1 MRNPLWI
8 LNIGI
13 AFLFILTLGIM
24 YFTRKQLPTRKS
36 LTPAAVVLSPK
47 KGISAIDLSRIY
59 ENDLFKTY
67 QRPIK
72 RPEVEGD
79 VDLTFPQPPM
89 MKPAPRLLPPQ
100 VQFLDPLKINLK
112 GIISVGDEKDNRV
125 IIEDEKT
132 RKEELYA
139 VGDTIED
146 SEILRI
152 DSSKVIF
159 IRSNGQE
166 ETVFLNAQDA
176 AADPI
181 FSHDEPWSMV
191 VRKVSNTT
199 YTVDAVALKQRVTSP
214 AEFIELLDLTTAV
227 KNDTALGCRVGLM
240 GKDSIGHSLGLLY
253 GDIIVSINEL
263 PVAMTK
269 DRVTVY
275 QSLKKSVPGT
285 KVRVKILRREQPLE
299 LLYVLKSIDT
309 IERAQPVQ
317 PANEQKNRR
326 AFGLASQPI
335 PNTFAEMQKLDKTA
349 MRQMGGRSAFL
360 QRTS

>member
-8 LNIGI
+8 LNVGI
-13 AFLFILTLGIM
+13 AFLFLLTLGIV
-24 YFTRKQLPTRKS
+24 YFTRRPLPARKS
-36 LTPAAVVLSPK
+36 LTPAAVILSPK

-72 RPEVEGD
+72 RAETEGG
-79 VDLTFPQPPM
+79 VDLTFPQAPM
-89 MKPAPRLLPPQ
+89 MKPPPRLLPPQ

-176 AADPI
+176 AADPL
-181 FSHDEPWSMV
+181 FSHDEPWNMV
-191 VRKVSNTT
+191 VRKVSNTA
-199 YTVDAVALKQRVTSP
+199 YTVDATALKQRITSP

-240 GKDSIGHSLGLLY
+240 SKDSIGHSLGLMY
-253 GDIIVSINEL
+253 GDIIMSVNEL
-263 PVAMTK
+263 PVSTTK

-275 QSLKKSVPGT
+275 QSLKKLTPGA
-285 KVRVKILRREQPLE
+285 KIRVKISRHEQPLE
-299 LLYVLKSIDT
+299 FLYVLKAIDT
-309 IERAQPVQ
+309 FERVQ
-317 PANEQKNRR
+317 PANEPKNRI
-326 AFGLASQPI
+326 AIGQSSQPI
-335 PNTFAEMQKLDKTA
+335 PNAFAEMQKQDKTA

-360 QRTS
+360 QRTN